1 MESRPL
7 ITNGPPA
14 AAHEAWLV
22 NRRRVVGAILIVAV
36 VAIVTVVV
44 VAVTLNVTRETSSE
58 YGFGHEFKA
67 SFFLIPRDMVDLN
80 FGSYGACPL
89 PTLQRVWYWQQEM
102 ERGTNR
108 WFSERVDGFV
118 AAARTAVARFV
129 NATLS
134 TLVFVSNAS
143 SGMNAVMRSLRLPA
157 GSKMLR
163 CNWEYLMCR
172 NTMDY
177 VAAAW
182 GAGIVELSMSFPTDS
197 ATIVNRVR
205 AALDSDPSI
214 RVAVFDHI
222 VSTPAFI
229 MPVAQLVALGRERD
243 VLVVIDGAHAVG
255 QIPLD
260 LDTLDPDFYF
270 SNGHKWLL
278 SAKGSAFLR
287 VSPRL
292 QSQIHPCIISNR
304 FNATGSAFVSEF
316 AWQGT
321 RDFSPFLSMADAI
334 AFRNSH
340 GGDAAWRAHNNQLCT
355 SVFDY
360 LSQRW
365 NVSRAVP
372 AEMTASLLTVPLPRM
387 PANFGTLLTQ
397 MHNRNIWPVLFEFAG
412 KPYARLSCQVYNELS
427 DYVAFADAFDQLSP
441 PP

>member
-1 MESRPL
+1 MEASPL
-7 ITNGPPA
+7 ITTGPQPG
-14 AAHEAWLV
+14 AHEAWLAK
-22 NRRRVVGAILIVAV
+22 RRRIVAAVLIAAV
-36 VAIVTVVV
+36 VLIVTVVV
-44 VAVTLNVTRETSSE
+44 VAVLLDVSRGTNPN
-58 YGFGHEFKA
+58 GFGRAFKA
-67 SFFLIPRDMVDLN
+67 THFLIPESMLDLN
-80 FGSYGACPL
+80 FGSYGACPIA
-89 PTLQRVWYWQQEM
+89 TLQRVWFYQQEM

-108 WFSERVDGFV
+108 WFSTRVDGFV
-118 AAARTAVARFV
+118 VTARTAVARFV

-157 GSKMLR
+157 GSKMVR
-163 CNWEYLMCR
+163 CNWEYLMCK

-177 VAAAW
+177 LAQAW
-182 GAGIVELSMSFPTDS
+182 GADIVELSMDFPTD
-197 ATIVNRVR
+197 ATAIVSRVR
-205 AALDSDPSI
+205 AAMDADPDI

-229 MPVAQLVALGRERD
+229 MPVAELIALARERGI
-243 VLVVIDGAHAVG
+243 LIIIDGAHAVG

-304 FNATGSAFVSEF
+304 FNASGSAFVSEF

-334 AFRNSH
+334 DFRNAY
-340 GGDAAWRAHNNQLCT
+340 GGDAVWRAYNNGLCT

-365 NVSRAVP
+365 NMSRAVP
-372 AEMTASLLTVPLPRM
+372 AEMTASLLTIPLPRM

-397 MHNRNIWPVLFEFAG
+397 MHDRNIWPVLFEFGG

-441 PP
+441 